1 MLSDVLENFKEVS
14 QCSLISYLYFFVR
27 PSFTL
32 LALVAKA
39 LKRPSKRSIVAKIR
53 DNRYIFLEKGI
64 ARDSA
69 EGK

>member
-1 MLSDVLENFKEVS
+1 MLAY
-14 QCSLISYLYFFVR
+14 LISVFFCASYLREF
-27 PSFTL
+27 PDGKSLSFTL